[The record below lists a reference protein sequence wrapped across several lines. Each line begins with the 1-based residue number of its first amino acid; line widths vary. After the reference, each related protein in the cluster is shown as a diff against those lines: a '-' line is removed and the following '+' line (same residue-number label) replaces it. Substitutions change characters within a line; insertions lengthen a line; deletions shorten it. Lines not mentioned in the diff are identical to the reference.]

1 AREMRAIIRQ
11 KLQAGENRDQILRY
25 FVAQFGESV
34 LAEPRPGGVALIL
47 YGGTPV
53 ALILGVAAA
62 ILFIRRRGAR
72 PSSREAPEV
81 PPGMRD
87 LLPGEA
93 ARARGVTDRL
103 LARLRRWGYRE
114 VATPTI
120 EYFDTLVRG
129 EGTEAGDRLFKLVD
143 RGGELLALRPEM
155 TTPVARLITTH
166 LRGRPLPLRLAYAGQ
181 VFRGSET
188 GSGRL
193 REFPQVGCELIGA
206 DTLEADAEIVALAVD
221 ALAASGAAECSVS
234 LGHVGFLRGILE

>member
-1 AREMRAIIRQ
+1 MLRWPCFSAVLLYRDKARKPKPAQNGGNSGMMR
-11 KLQAGENRDQILRY
+11 
-25 FVAQFGESV
+25 
-34 LAEPRPGGVALIL
+34 
-47 YGGTPV
+47 
-53 ALILGVAAA
+53 
-62 ILFIRRRGAR
+62 
-72 PSSREAPEV
+72 RERWQQV

-93 ARARGVTDRL
+93 ARARAVTDRL
-103 LARLRRWGYRE
+103 LARMRRWGYRE

-155 TTPVARLITTH
+155 TPPVARLITTH
-166 LRGRPLPLRLAYAGQ
+166 LRGLPPPIRVAYAGQ

-193 REFPQVGCELIGA
+193 REFPQVGC
-206 DTLEADAEIVALAVD
+206 
-221 ALAASGAAECSVS
+221 
-234 LGHVGFLRGILE
+234 